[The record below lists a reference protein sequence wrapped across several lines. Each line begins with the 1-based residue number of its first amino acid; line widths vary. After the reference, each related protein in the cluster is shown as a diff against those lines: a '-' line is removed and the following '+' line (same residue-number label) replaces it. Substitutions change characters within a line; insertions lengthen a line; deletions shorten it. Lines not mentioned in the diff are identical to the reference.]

1 MAFGVGRGLIRKDY
15 NEINPPVCLNDL
27 KFKLFAFLDVKHRTN
42 RQARAMLRFDTPFDS
57 LDAYVNCFSQQ
68 PIPVLRRTVQQLA
81 VLQED
86 EDRIGGKQ
94 LAAVVLSDP
103 LMTLKLLSYLEQH
116 RRAAQNHDITT
127 IDRAVMMI
135 GISPFFRIFAD
146 MPTLESQL
154 ADVPK
159 ALVGALRV
167 IARARRATHYAR
179 DWAILRHDLDV
190 EEITVAALLHD
201 TAELL
206 CWAFAPTLTQRVYEM
221 QRTDAGIRSAVAQRH
236 IFGFTANE
244 IQLAVA
250 KAWRLPNLLVT
261 LMSGGDTENPRIRT
275 VQLANAL
282 ARHNTRGWQNAAIPD
297 DLEAISSLLKVNR
310 TQLIKHLAI
319 PAEDAE
325 RLLPP
330 DPEE

>member
-1 MAFGVGRGLIRKDY
+1 
-15 NEINPPVCLNDL
+15 
-27 KFKLFAFLDVKHRTN
+27 
-42 RQARAMLRFDTPFDS
+42 MLRFDTPLDS
-57 LDAYVNCFSQQ
+57 LDAYVSGFSQE
-68 PIPVLRRTVQQLA
+68 PIPVLKRTVQQLA
-81 VLQED
+81 VLKENED
-86 EDRIGGKQ
+86 SIGGKQ
-94 LAAVVLSDP
+94 LATVVLSDP

-116 RRAAQNHDITT
+116 RRASQNHDITT

-146 MPTLESQL
+146 MPTLESRL
-154 ADVPK
+154 ADVPN

-167 IARARRATHYAR
+167 IARAKRASHYAR

-190 EEITVAALLHD
+190 EEITIAALLHD
-201 TAELL
+201 TADVL
-206 CWAFAPTLTQRVYEM
+206 CWTFAPTLTARLYDM
-221 QRTDAGIRSAVAQRH
+221 LRADRGLRSAVAQREV
-236 IFGFTANE
+236 FGFTANE

-250 KAWRLPNLLVT
+250 KAWRLPGLLIT
-261 LMSGGDTENPRIRT
+261 LMNGADTQNPRVRT

-282 ARHNTRGWQNAAIPD
+282 ARHNARGWQNAAIPD
-297 DLEAISSLLKVNR
+297 DLEAISRLLRVNR

-319 PAEDAE
+319 PLEDAE